1 MSREDSTHGAVCA
14 SDTGASQF
22 RGAGLSCIVSVH
34 SSKTEGHPCRE
45 PARRGCAC
53 VVRSACVFDA
63 LEHDQGEGAPGS
75 HGAVCASAPHASHYH
90 GAGLSCIVSV
100 HSSETER
107 HPCRKPARRGC
118 ACPAPCS
125 LYRAPCTLHPA
136 PCTLHPAP
144 RSCAARA
151 HAPCYLPSA
160 CGRVKP
166 CSFASLSSVGGGFA
180 GG

>member
-22 RGAGLSCIVSVH
+22 RGAGLPCTVSVH
-34 SSKTEGHPCRE
+34 SSKTARHPCRE

-63 LEHDQGEGAPGS
+63 LEHDQGEGAPGT
-75 HGAVCASAPHASHYH
+75 HGAVCASDTGASQFR
-90 GAGLSCIVSV
+90 GAGLPCIVSV
-100 HSSETER
+100 HSSKTER
-107 HPCRKPARRGC
+107 HPRREPARRGC

-144 RSCAARA
+144 APPGPMLRATCLLPVDASNRA
-151 HAPCYLPSA
+151 HLPPS
-160 CGRVKP
+160 RR
-166 CSFASLSSVGGGFA
+166 
-180 GG
+180 